1 MRVIVTGCAGFIGSS
16 LAHRLLEDGVD
27 VVGID
32 CFLEESYS
40 VSAKRQ
46 ALSRLDGKSGFEFF
60 PVDIREPLPNEA
72 WDGVSVVVNLAAMP
86 GLSRSWVDFDTY
98 NECNFIGVHQL
109 LEQARQ
115 RDVDHFI
122 QASTSSVYGQLAT
135 GAESDSLDPISPY
148 GVTKLAGER
157 LVAAYGNSYEL
168 PYSILRYFSVYGPW
182 QRPDMAFH
190 IISERILSDETVTVF
205 GDGNQSRSNTFVDDA
220 VAAATLA
227 LKIGPSRVAMNIAGG
242 QEVTLLH
249 AINELEI
256 ALGKSARIEFQTARR
271 GDQVRT
277 SGDINLAK
285 LTLGYEPSVLPSDG
299 LAAQAEWHLQK
310 RLLH

>member
-16 LAHRLLEDGVD
+16 LTYRLLQNGID

-32 CFLEESYS
+32 CFLKESYP

-46 ALSRLDGKSGFEFF
+46 SLSRLHGKPGFDFF
-60 PVDIREPLPNEA
+60 PADIREDLPNDV
-72 WDGVSVVVNLAAMP
+72 WDGVSAVVNLAAMP
-86 GLSRSWVDFDTY
+86 GLSKSWVDFDTY
-98 NECNFIGVHQL
+98 NGCNFIGVHRL

-115 RDVDHFI
+115 RNIEHFV
-122 QASTSSVYGQLAT
+122 QASTSSVYGELAT
-135 GAESDSLDPISPY
+135 GGESDPLDPISPY

-157 LVAAYGNSYEL
+157 LVAAYGNSYEM
-168 PYSILRYFSVYGPW
+168 PFTILRFFSVYGPW

-190 IISERILSDETVTVF
+190 IIAERILSDETVTVF

-220 VAAATLA
+220 VAAITLA
-227 LKIGPSRVAMNIAGG
+227 LKTGPSGVAMNIAGG

-249 AINELEI
+249 AINQLEI
-256 ALGKSARIEFQTARR
+256 ALGKSAKIEFQAARR

-285 LTLGYEPSVLPSDG
+285 LTLGYEPSVLPSHG
-299 LAAQAEWHLQK
+299 LAAQAEWHLHK